1 MDFPLAIPL
10 RVSRR
15 LVTLLALAHLLAIV
29 AILPLMLAW
38 PLRLAMIGLVVV
50 SLVYFLGRHL
60 RSVVVGLHLG
70 AQGEIEVDVDVG
82 ASGWFGRPAE
92 APKVGAGGT
101 ATILPQTTVLPGVIV
116 LRLRKGGRLLTLPL
130 LPDSTGATAYRQ
142 LCVWLKWRAKL
153 G

>member
-1 MDFPLAIPL
+1 MDLPLTIPL

-38 PLRLAMIGLVVV
+38 PLRLAMIGLVAV
-50 SLVYFLGRHL
+50 SLVYFLGRQL
-60 RSVVVGLHLG
+60 RLSITALHLG
-70 AQGEIEVDVDVG
+70 ALGELEIET
-82 ASGWFGRPAE
+82 
-92 APKVGAGGT
+92 KVGAGET
-101 ATILPQTTVLPGVIV
+101 AAILPQTTVLSSVIV
-116 LRLRKGGRLLTLPL
+116 LRLRKSGQLLTLPL

-142 LCVWLKWRAKL
+142 LCLWLKWRAKL

>member
-1 MDFPLAIPL
+1 MDYPLTIPL

-38 PLRLAMIGLVVV
+38 PLRLAMIGLVAV
-50 SLVYFLGRHL
+50 SLVYFLGRQL
-60 RSVVVGLHLG
+60 RLSITALHLG
-70 AQGEIEVDVDVG
+70 ALGELEIET
-82 ASGWFGRPAE
+82 
-92 APKVGAGGT
+92 KVGAGET
-101 ATILPQTTVLPGVIV
+101 AAILPQTTVLSSVIV
-116 LRLRKGGRLLTLPL
+116 LRLRKSGQLLTLPL

-142 LCVWLKWRAKL
+142 LCLWLKWRAKL

>member
-1 MDFPLAIPL
+1 MDFPLTIPL

-38 PLRLAMIGLVVV
+38 PLRLAMIGLVAV
-50 SLVYFLGRHL
+50 SLVYFLGRQL
-60 RSVVVGLHLG
+60 RLSITALHLG
-70 AQGEIEVDVDVG
+70 ALGELEIET
-82 ASGWFGRPAE
+82 
-92 APKVGAGGT
+92 KVGAGET
-101 ATILPQTTVLPGVIV
+101 AAILPQTTVLSSVIV
-116 LRLRKGGRLLTLPL
+116 LRLRKSGQLLTLPL

-142 LCVWLKWRAKL
+142 LCLWLKWRAKL

>member
-1 MDFPLAIPL
+1 MDFPLTIPL

-38 PLRLAMIGLVVV
+38 PLRLAMIGLVAV
-50 SLVYFLGRHL
+50 SLVYFLGRQL
-60 RSVVVGLHLG
+60 RLSITALHLG
-70 AQGEIEVDVDVG
+70 ALGELDIETKVG
-82 ASGWFGRPAE
+82 AGGWFGRPAE
-92 APKVGAGGT
+92 APKVGAGET
-101 ATILPQTTVLPGVIV
+101 AAILPQTTVLSSVIV
-116 LRLRKGGRLLTLPL
+116 LRLRKSGQLLTLPL

-142 LCVWLKWRAKL
+142 LCLWLKWRAKL

>member
-1 MDFPLAIPL
+1 MKLPLTIPL

-15 LVTLLALAHLLAIV
+15 LVTLLVAAHLLAIV

-50 SLVYFLGRHL
+50 SLAYFLARQC
-60 RSVVVGLHLG
+60 RPVVVGLHLG
-70 AQGEIEVDVDVG
+70 AQGEFEV
-82 ASGWFGRPAE
+82 E
-92 APKVGAGGT
+92 TKVGAGET
-101 ATILPQTTVLPGVIV
+101 ATILPQTTVLSRVIV
-116 LRLRKGGRLLTLPL
+116 LRLRKNGQLLTLPL

-142 LCVWLKWRAKL
+142 LCLWLKWRAKL